1 MKYFI
6 FKRESK
12 KFDDILKD
20 VAIKKHLRTKI
31 KFHDCL
37 FIGMEKSDE
46 NLESYINLKFGD
58 SMVNS
63 LSKDHSPIPY
73 VDYMPKEDLAKWK
86 KV

>member
-1 MKYFI
+1 
-6 FKRESK
+6 
-12 KFDDILKD
+12 
-20 VAIKKHLRTKI
+20 
-31 KFHDCL
+31 
-37 FIGMEKSDE
+37 MEKSDE

-58 SMVNS
+58 SMVDS